1 MEIRFEQGRLEKHFK
16 SMATLT
22 RYFGPK
28 EAINLGKRIKE
39 LKAADDL
46 SQIAYVPPP
55 RLHAL
60 TGNRKGYFAV
70 SVTAS
75 MRRLVFRGLNRF
87 GGPCVVK
94 TEVVGIIVKEVV
106 DYHAS

>member
-16 SMATLT
+16 SMAALT
-22 RYFGPK
+22 GHFGPK

-39 LKAADDL
+39 LEAADDL

-60 TGNRKGYFAV
+60 TGNRKGCFAV
-70 SVTAS
+70 AVTAN
-75 MRRLVFRGLNRF
+75 MRLVFRGLDRF

-94 TEVVGIIVKEVV
+94 TEVVGIVIKEVV